1 MKISNTYSLLSK
13 MRFGLYP
20 WSSYFQH
27 FFLQSILFSISDF
40 DSYADDNSNIQ
51 LTRILADVLRR

>member
-1 MKISNTYSLLSK
+1 

-40 DSYADDNSNIQ
+40 DSYAGDNSNIQ